1 MTNSEWLFTLPLE
14 ELCAW
19 FDSEH
24 VEAPNGTADRLS
36 GALDAKMSELAEE
49 RDMLEAECDELARM
63 LSECTVKRVAAQADA
78 ERYRELLGLAVDN
91 AHATVVLLDGEAV
104 G

>member
-1 MTNSEWLFTLPLE
+1 MTNREWLFSLPLE
-14 ELCAW
+14 ELYAW

-24 VEAPNGTADRLS
+24 VENRNGTAERLS
-36 GALDAKMSELAEE
+36 GAADAKMAELAEE

-78 ERYRELLGLAVDN
+78 ERYRDLLGKAVDN
-91 AHATVVLLDGEAV
+91 AHATVVLLDGEVV